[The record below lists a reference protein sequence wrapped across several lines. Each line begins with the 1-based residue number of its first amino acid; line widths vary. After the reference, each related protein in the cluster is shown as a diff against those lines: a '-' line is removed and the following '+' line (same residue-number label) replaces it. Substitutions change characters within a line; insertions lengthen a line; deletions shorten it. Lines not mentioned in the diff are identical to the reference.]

1 MKRIERSCRSKMLEM
16 AWKTLV
22 IYESMEEGLT
32 GTSPEFKIPVL
43 LHGRTHPHQ
52 FAQDC
57 HERIDLGPE
66 HVG

>member
-1 MKRIERSCRSKMLEM
+1 M

-66 HVG
+66 HIG